1 MNKDAAKLIE
11 AVQSGDMKQ
20 LMSLLNKGV
29 DPNLREDHGWTPL
42 HWAAQEGNDRVVKSL
57 IRAGAIVDALD
68 NQGFSALILAIGE
81 GHAGTVCLLIANG
94 ANVNQKCEAHQS
106 GTPLHH
112 ACAWNRLEIAKI
124 LISYG
129 ADVNAVDSAGRTPL
143 YFAVMYGAKQIIK
156 LLITHEAIVDSD
168 KRDSEENKT
177 ILDLALDAK
186 DTSIIDLLKSAGGK
200 VRGHPK

>member
-11 AVQSGDMKQ
+11 AVQFGNMKK

-29 DPNLREDHGWTPL
+29 DPNLHEDYGWTPL
-42 HWAAQEGNDRVVKSL
+42 QWAAQEGNDRAVKSL
-57 IRAGAIVDALD
+57 IKAGAIVDALD
-68 NQGFSALILAIGE
+68 NQGFSALMLAIGE
-81 GHAGTVCLLIANG
+81 GHDSTVRLLIANG
-94 ANVNQKCEAHQS
+94 ANVNQKCKAHKN

-129 ADVNAVDSAGRTPL
+129 ADINAVDSAGRTPL

-156 LLITHEAIVDSD
+156 LLINHKAIVDLD

-177 ILDLALDAK
+177 ILDLALDVK
-186 DTSIIDLLKSAGGK
+186 NDSIIDLLKSAGGGVHK
-200 VRGHPK
+200 R